1 MAFFLLGRVDDTLTL
16 LCPDTFASRQDAM
29 GALSRVTSE
38 PGFGLWDA
46 EVLLLDTESG
56 TPVLLMRPAGAGT
69 SAATPAPDAPEDEV
83 VVVSDVAEEPLE
95 SVVVEEPLVES
106 TETDE
111 PLVVESTDVE
121 EPLVVDDEFDESDS
135 DALVPE
141 PTLEPEVEATEVEM
155 VPELPVPV
163 VQAEPEVE
171 TEPEVAELVEA
182 EGEPVAD
189 AAIADA
195 IIEEQLASEDEYV
208 EPEVVS
214 LKDALTRTAAQMES
228 EGIVAPDSVASPESL
243 EVGADAA
250 WPWDVS
256 PGTPDALVP
265 ESDVFMVS
273 DLEEP
278 ALDDGSILNNTI
290 DDDMFAAARPVIMG
304 SYAKSVAEPI
314 AETEPSIDPISSLL
328 DDLVVEPMGITAPV
342 VPARTGFAVPVVAD
356 AGDLFPVEAS
366 PEASDEVA
374 GAEVLADSGDED
386 TDDSRDISDFIL
398 DLGPSPAA
406 EPGTS
411 VASELDEYTCK
422 DCVYEETC
430 PNKDQRLPKDCGSFQ
445 WR

>member
-56 TPVLLMRPAGAGT
+56 TPVLLMRPADAVT
-69 SAATPAPDAPEDEV
+69 PVVAPAPDALEDEV
-83 VVVSDVAEEPLE
+83 VVVSDFAEEPLE
-95 SVVVEEPLVES
+95 SVVVEERLVDS

-111 PLVVESTDVE
+111 PLVVDSLDVE
-121 EPLVVDDEFDESDS
+121 EPLVVDEEYDESNS
-135 DALVPE
+135 DVLVSE
-141 PTLEPEVEATEVEM
+141 STLEPELDAPDTA
-155 VPELPVPV
+155 
-163 VQAEPEVE
+163 AE
-171 TEPEVAELVEA
+171 
-182 EGEPVAD
+182 EPVAD

-195 IIEEQLASEDEYV
+195 IVEEQLASEEEYV

-228 EGIVAPDSVASPESL
+228 EGIVAPDSIAAPEQV
-243 EVGADAA
+243 EGAADAA

-256 PGTPDALVP
+256 AGTPDALVP
-265 ESDVFMVS
+265 ESGGFVVN

-304 SYAKSVAEPI
+304 SYAVPLAEPI
-314 AETEPSIDPISSLL
+314 AESPAEPIDEEASIDPISSLL

-342 VPARTGFAVPVVAD
+342 APARTGFAVPVVAD

-366 PEASDEVA
+366 PQASDEVE
-374 GAEVLADSGDED
+374 EVEVPTESGNEG
-386 TDDSRDISDFIL
+386 TDSRDISDFIL
-398 DLGPSPAA
+398 DLGPAPAG
-406 EPGTS
+406 EPDAS